1 MIRFRFIVFLGV
13 LLGLLTFS
21 SGMSGVAQ
29 AAPQTNC
36 PVMANNKTDKKLFVD
51 YQGKRIY
58 FCCRGCVAQFKKNPE
73 KYLKKMEAEG
83 VATEKAP

>member
-1 MIRFRFIVFLGV
+1 MRRFRLFLFLGV
-13 LLGLLTFS
+13 MLGLLGFGWS
-21 SGMSGVAQ
+21 MPQIAL
-29 AAPQTNC
+29 AAPQTQC
-36 PVMANNKTDKKLFVD
+36 PVQSDKIDKKIFVD
-51 YQGKRIY
+51 YHGKRIY